1 MNVATLERPHL
12 GQAPLN
18 GLPPDVTLASESLAS
33 PDFTQ
38 LLHEQAE
45 TVRQGNVT
53 VDTFGAF
60 WEVASQ
66 ITYYDDGIAE
76 TYHGPDGRELTG
88 ADREAAVILCRMR
101 SADAWLLSKESPSTP
116 GTQKLS
122 VDDVH
127 FICDIFRRYIGIC
140 ELDITADELDQ
151 LELTRIQLCATLD
164 IADPKA
170 YSLEQLI
177 EKASKRLELHQA
189 IATGQLL
196 QSSAVPKPVAPERP
210 HYEQPESVWVPKHA
224 ADSITQTLT
233 AVTVSLSAEPDVNHT
248 SSVLDK
254 PLEIDTG
261 DPFALEGGIMW
272 GNDSRWPVD
281 SFAPPKRHSEGIRSH
296 RRPPERRPGRV
307 RRWALR
313 LAVAAASAMLAA
325 VLHPWAGGPEKPAA
339 NPVPSDPVS
348 TPEITIPPV
357 LELEPQLPPP
367 ADYYM
372 SLGGEY
378 NPEVRTGAIWFNVE
392 DYAAQL
398 GYQNLTLTQLYKLTD
413 QCIQYMNTKLPGGMS
428 WDKAMYLNP
437 DTQLPYPP
445 ANVMDDWINTII
457 NDTVSVS

>member
-1 MNVATLERPHL
+1 
-12 GQAPLN
+12 
-18 GLPPDVTLASESLAS
+18 
-33 PDFTQ
+33 
-38 LLHEQAE
+38 
-45 TVRQGNVT
+45 
-53 VDTFGAF
+53 
-60 WEVASQ
+60 
-66 ITYYDDGIAE
+66 
-76 TYHGPDGRELTG
+76 
-88 ADREAAVILCRMR
+88 
-101 SADAWLLSKESPSTP
+101 
-116 GTQKLS
+116 
-122 VDDVH
+122 
-127 FICDIFRRYIGIC
+127 
-140 ELDITADELDQ
+140 
-151 LELTRIQLCATLD
+151 
-164 IADPKA
+164 
-170 YSLEQLI
+170 
-177 EKASKRLELHQA
+177 
-189 IATGQLL
+189 
-196 QSSAVPKPVAPERP
+196 
-210 HYEQPESVWVPKHA
+210 
-224 ADSITQTLT
+224 
-233 AVTVSLSAEPDVNHT
+233 
-248 SSVLDK
+248 VLDK

-261 DPFALEGGIMW
+261 DPFALKGEIMW